1 MVFFQSQV
9 GDGKPGGQRFCHIAD
24 MPGLIGDASDL
35 LPVFRIPENKTV
47 ERSVLF
53 QPSAFTSFGKLFGEF
68 HMDGRTGNV
77 QGKSALMEWSNCWT
91 CYLIWT
97 RVEEVEDF

>member
-53 QPSAFTSFGKLFGEF
+53 QPPASPVSENFSESSIWMEGQETSRASPL
-68 HMDGRTGNV
+68 
-77 QGKSALMEWSNCWT
+77 
-91 CYLIWT
+91 
-97 RVEEVEDF
+97 